1 MKSKIKEILKKQK
14 GITLVALVIT
24 IVILIILAVIS
35 INAIFGDN
43 GLITRAQK
51 ARKEQ
56 EKAEAR
62 ERLELVLADAFTEKK
77 VTEKYTE
84 EEFLEKHLETFVYER
99 EPDSEIFNEE
109 GQNLIS
115 LNGHVFELDRS
126 VPQLGEYIGEKGN
139 LPPRIR
145 SINVENK
152 TLSEITVSVVTARA
166 EGATLRYSI
175 KKLEEADTSYTQI
188 EEKEELINTF
198 EGLTAPEKYKIR
210 AELIVNGEKIDEL
223 TDNVLL
229 GELEEGAIKFGDVT
243 WQGNGMA
250 SVTVTTN
257 TSYQLQYLIL
267 PEDTEDIPTTGWQN
281 VSNGGTI
288 ISIPNK
294 SNVYARLWEGTNVS
308 EYASLT
314 VKDTIKPIIN
324 KFEAIEITSKSIKV
338 QVSAMDNE
346 SGLTSINTYKFYIND
361 ETEAKGT
368 STDGTFTYEDLSG
381 LTSYKLKVEV
391 YDNAGN
397 KEERTINVTTKE
409 PTAEEVMDISDNQK
423 IYVEIPNP
431 KDENNSILCN
441 VLYNDKTNGL
451 QIISVNSVETVTLG
465 NGNFTTAM
473 NSYNTAITTLNE
485 KAEEYNY
492 FGNEYVEARCVGSNP
507 TNPSA
512 EAGMHTTQFGGTY
525 SRKLRDTDKNYESDY
540 IKMTALGIAGISNS
554 SYYWLASR
562 HVHSNSYYSFFS
574 VRYVYPS
581 GSLNF
586 NDYSNLCQ
594 VYSGG
599 GTNAGSFSNGFRP
612 VFTLKSGIKV
622 TGGSGTSGSP
632 YTLGV

>member
-1 MKSKIKEILKKQK
+1 MLYKNK

-43 GLITRAQK
+43 GLITSAQK
-51 ARKEQ
+51 GRKEQ

-84 EEFLEKHLETFVYER
+84 EEFLEKHLEEFVYDR
-99 EPDSEIFNEE
+99 EKDAEIFNEE
-109 GQNLIS
+109 GQDLIS

-223 TDNVLL
+223 TDDVLL

-314 VKDTIKPIIN
+314 VKDTIKPTIN
-324 KFEAIEITSKSIKV
+324 SFEATETTSNSIKV
-338 QVSAMDNE
+338 QVNAIDNE
-346 SGLTSINTYKFYIND
+346 SGLASTNTYKFYLND
-361 ETEAKGT
+361 EATAKGT
-368 STDGTFTYEDLSG
+368 STDGTYTYENLSG

-397 KEERTINVTTKE
+397 KEERTIDVTTKE
-409 PTAEEVMDISDNQK
+409 LILEDALDISDNQK
-423 IYVEIPNP
+423 VYVEIPNP
-431 KDENNSILCN
+431 KDEENPILCY
-441 VLYNDKTNGL
+441 VLYNDETNGI
-451 QIISVNSVETVTLG
+451 QIISVNSVEKVTLG

-512 EAGMHTTQFGGTY
+512 EAGMHTTYFGGTY
-525 SRKLRDTDKNYESDY
+525 SGKLRDTDKNYESDY
-540 IKMTALGIAGISNS
+540 NKMTALGIAGISNS

-562 HVHSNSYYSFFS
+562 YVNSYFTDSFFD
-574 VRYVYPS
+574 VRYVYS
-581 GSLNF
+581 GVGLRS
-586 NDYSNLCQ
+586 SNLCG
-594 VYSGG
+594 VSST
-599 GTNAGSFSNGFRP
+599 GTSANSNSHGFRP